1 MTVKPRVALL
11 SAFLSPHRS
20 GAEACV
26 EEVAMELAGRYQ
38 ITIIT
43 ARLRRSLP
51 RRDTLRGRVPV
62 WRVGLGCRFDKWFFP
77 FLAPLAVLRLRP
89 QIVHAVLESYAGAAL
104 IGCRVFTNAKTIL
117 TCQSTNTRF
126 LVCFMHRMAH
136 RVTAISSVLCQRAVR
151 CGRHDTVLI
160 PNGLRL
166 ADIPDAAKVDGRIL
180 FAGRLEPMK
189 GVDVLLQAFAHLPA
203 HAHLHIVGDG
213 SLRRTLERQA
223 AELGI
228 AERVTFAG
236 YIPTPQVYREFAR
249 SAVFCAPSRSE
260 AFGNVLLEAQ
270 AAGCAVVATHV
281 GGIPDIVED
290 GITGLLVPA
299 EDVSALSTVL
309 STVLADAT
317 LRLSLGGA
325 GQQHAQRYD
334 WRLIAEKYAEL
345 YS

>member
-1 MTVKPRVALL
+1 MSVKPRVVIL

-20 GAEACV
+20 GAEACA
-26 EEVAMELAGRYQ
+26 EEVAMELASRYQ
-38 ITIIT
+38 ITIVT

-51 RRDTLRGRVPV
+51 RKDMLRGRVPV

-77 FLAPLAVLRLRP
+77 FLALFAVLRLRP

-126 LVCFMHRMAH
+126 LVCLMHRMAH

-160 PNGLRL
+160 PNGLRI
-166 ADIPDAAKVDGRIL
+166 ADVPAAEKDPHSIL
-180 FAGRLEPMK
+180 FVGRLEPMK
-189 GVDVLLQAFAHLPA
+189 GVDVLLQAFAHLPV
-203 HAHLHIVGDG
+203 HVRLQIVGDG
-213 SLRRTLERQA
+213 SLRSVLQKQA

-228 AERVTFAG
+228 AERITFAG

-249 SAVFCAPSRSE
+249 SAIFCAPSRSE

-270 AAGCAVVATHV
+270 AAGCAVVATNV

-290 GITGLLVPA
+290 GVTGLLVPA
-299 EDVSALSTVL
+299 EDVRSLSTAL
-309 STVLADAT
+309 HTVLVDDA
-317 LRLSLGGA
+317 LRLSFAQEGKE
-325 GQQHAQRYD
+325 HAQRYD
-334 WRLIAEKYAEL
+334 WRLIAEKYGEL